1 MHVFAQQQK
10 VQNKHHHKKSKR
22 DAAKMKKSSSS
33 PSHLQAMCVSDDE
46 GEDEGTAG
54 GLASLSIQLL
64 DLMHTLHT
72 RAATIFTSWAEEEQ
86 SSEERESIDACHS
99 ALWIKCW
106 CPLLQGEDLDNY
118 LYMYTNFLGLFVFTL
133 HRTSNQCMVIV
144 NALNCTNL
152 SCVYVIIVT
161 NVHLVGVT
169 LKVMIMMCS
178 VGLL

>member
-33 PSHLQAMCVSDDE
+33 PCHLQAMCVSDDE

-106 CPLLQGEDLDNY
+106 CPLLQGEDLDIIITCTCTQIFVGINC
-118 LYMYTNFLGLFVFTL
+118 LYAA
-133 HRTSNQCMVIV
+133 SNIQ
-144 NALNCTNL
+144 
-152 SCVYVIIVT
+152 S
-161 NVHLVGVT
+161 VHGYCECIELY
-169 LKVMIMMCS
+169 KS
-178 VGLL
+178 VLCLCHYCY

>member
-106 CPLLQGEDLDNY
+106 CPLLQGEDLDIIITCTCTQIFVGIIC
-118 LYMYTNFLGLFVFTL
+118 LYFA
-133 HRTSNQCMVIV
+133 SNIQ
-144 NALNCTNL
+144 
-152 SCVYVIIVT
+152 S
-161 NVHLVGVT
+161 VHGYCECIELY
-169 LKVMIMMCS
+169 KS
-178 VGLL
+178 VLCLCHYCY

>member
-106 CPLLQGEDLDNY
+106 CPLLQGEDLDIIITCTCTQIFVGIIC
-118 LYMYTNFLGLFVFTL
+118 LYFASNIQSVHGYCECIGL
-133 HRTSNQCMVIV
+133 
-144 NALNCTNL
+144 
-152 SCVYVIIVT
+152 Y
-161 NVHLVGVT
+161 
-169 LKVMIMMCS
+169 KS
-178 VGLL
+178 VLCLCHYCY

>member
-54 GLASLSIQLL
+54 GLAALSIQLL

-106 CPLLQGEDLDNY
+106 CPLLQGEDLDIIITCTCTQIFWDY
-118 LYMYTNFLGLFVFTL
+118 LSLRCIE
-133 HRTSNQCMVIV
+133 HPIS
-144 NALNCTNL
+144 AW
-152 SCVYVIIVT
+152 
-161 NVHLVGVT
+161 
-169 LKVMIMMCS
+169 
-178 VGLL
+178 LL

>member
-106 CPLLQGEDLDNY
+106 CPLLQGEDLDIIITCTCTQIFVGIIC
-118 LYMYTNFLGLFVFTL
+118 LY
-133 HRTSNQCMVIV
+133 SASDIQ
-144 NALNCTNL
+144 
-152 SCVYVIIVT
+152 S
-161 NVHLVGVT
+161 VHGYCECIELY
-169 LKVMIMMCS
+169 KS
-178 VGLL
+178 VLCLCHYCY

>member
-86 SSEERESIDACHS
+86 CSEERESIDACHS

-106 CPLLQGEDLDNY
+106 CPLLQGEDLDIIITCTCTQIFVGIIC
-118 LYMYTNFLGLFVFTL
+118 LYFA
-133 HRTSNQCMVIV
+133 SNIQ
-144 NALNCTNL
+144 
-152 SCVYVIIVT
+152 S
-161 NVHLVGVT
+161 VHGYCECIELY
-169 LKVMIMMCS
+169 KS
-178 VGLL
+178 VLCLCHYCY

>member
-33 PSHLQAMCVSDDE
+33 PSHLQTMCVSDDE

-86 SSEERESIDACHS
+86 STEERESIDACHS

-106 CPLLQGEDLDNY
+106 CPLLQGRDLEIII
-118 LYMYTNFLGLFVFTL
+118 TCTCTKILGLFVFTL
-133 HRTSNQCMVIV
+133 HRTW
-144 NALNCTNL
+144 L
-152 SCVYVIIVT
+152 
-161 NVHLVGVT
+161 VHGYCECIELY
-169 LKVMIMMCS
+169 KS
-178 VGLL
+178 VLCLCYCY